1 MYLVR
6 MVYCSRISESF
17 SSEDIDKILDV
28 ARKENKKRNVT
39 GLLCFSR
46 KYFLQCL
53 EGGRKAVNET
63 YHNILNDERHEEIV
77 LLDYKEIN
85 TRDFTSWQMAYIPE
99 KNITDA
105 INLKF
110 SGTPDF
116 DPFTMHGESAYRMM
130 LQLSKDLTVI

>member
-85 TRDFTSWQMAYIPE
+85 TRDFSSWQMAYIPE
-99 KNITDA
+99 KSLTDA